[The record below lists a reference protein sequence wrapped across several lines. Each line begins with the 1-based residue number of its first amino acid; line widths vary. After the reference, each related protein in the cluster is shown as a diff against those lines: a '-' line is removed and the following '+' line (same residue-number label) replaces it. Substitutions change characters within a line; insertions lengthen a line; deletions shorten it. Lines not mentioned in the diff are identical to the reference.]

1 MFELEGWPGE
11 AADDR
16 HAAALTRLKAILPAR
31 PARLAQFG
39 ERRHQ
44 GAGPRHLDSRI
55 FRAPSARRSSSSPGM
70 GHDASAAA
78 EPDAGRPPGATMAS
92 RLNATDPSA
101 LSSYELLE
109 ATSGWERLI
118 AWAQAKQLDVIAEFA
133 RRRPSPSATDEPG
146 PRISEFA
153 ADEIAARLRI
163 SRRAADLKLAIA
175 LDLADRLPAT
185 RQALLEGRIDL
196 SKARAIAEHTA
207 NLTEAERRRT
217 VEERVLRRAES
228 QTAPELRRSLLR
240 AVAAVDSAAVVTRH
254 AKAKAERYVALYPM
268 PDGMAE
274 ITALLPADDATV
286 VFNAVETL
294 ARRPDAADPRG
305 IEARR
310 ADALVDL
317 CRSALA
323 PAERAQGRNSRRRR
337 RGPRIQVTVAV
348 TTLLGLDDQAGELA
362 GYGPIP
368 AEMARW
374 IAADPHAT
382 WQRLLTDPVS
392 GVLLDYGITVYRPP
406 PSLARHVRARD
417 QVCAFPG
424 CRQPAERCDLDHRE
438 RFPDGPTSADN
449 LGPLCRHHHRAK
461 TEGGWSWRRARDG
474 TITWSAPTGH
484 EYEAPTPAV
493 IEGCRANG
501 DDRTTEAPPF

>member
-1 MFELEGWPGE
+1 MFESDGVPEVPL
-11 AADDR
+11 ADR
-16 HAAALTRLKAILPAR
+16 HAAPLARVHAILPRRASDNPQRSSAAGTGPTAR
-31 PARLAQFG
+31 PHTTTPRSSPSSSVPRRGHEDSARHA
-39 ERRHQ
+39 R
-44 GAGPRHLDSRI
+44 PRHRLPGPTLA
-55 FRAPSARRSSSSPGM
+55 RA
-70 GHDASAAA
+70 
-78 EPDAGRPPGATMAS
+78 
-92 RLNATDPSA
+92 LNADDPSE
-101 LSSYELLE
+101 LSGYELLE
-109 ATSGWERLI
+109 ATAHWERLI
-118 AWAQAKQLDVIAEFA
+118 AWAQAKQIDAIAEFA
-133 RRRPSPSATDEPG
+133 RRRPSPSVTDESG

-163 SRRAADLKLAIA
+163 SRRAADIKLAIA

-185 RQALLEGRIDL
+185 RRALRQGLIDL
-196 SKARAIAEHTA
+196 TKARAIADHTA
-207 NLTEAERRRT
+207 NLADPALRRA

-228 QTAPELRRSLLR
+228 QTAPELRRGLLR
-240 AVAAVDSAAVVTRH
+240 AVAAVDAAAVVKRH
-254 AKAKAERYVALYPM
+254 AKARAGRFLALYPL

-274 ITALLPADDATV
+274 ITAILPADDAAV
-286 VFNAVETL
+286 VFNAVEAL
-294 ARRPDAADPRG
+294 ARSSDAADPRG

-323 PAERAQGRNSRRRR
+323 PAECAQCRNSRRHRH
-337 RGPRIQVTVAV
+337 GPHIQVTVAA

-368 AEMARW
+368 AEMARR
-374 IAADPHAT
+374 IAADPDAT
-382 WQRLLTDPVS
+382 WQRILTDPVS
-392 GVLLDYGITVYRPP
+392 GVLLDYGIKVYRPP
-406 PSLARHVRARD
+406 PSLARHVKARD

-484 EYEAPTPAV
+484 EYETPSPAV
-493 IEGCRANG
+493 IEAGRVNG
-501 DDRTTEAPPF
+501 DDRTTEPPPL